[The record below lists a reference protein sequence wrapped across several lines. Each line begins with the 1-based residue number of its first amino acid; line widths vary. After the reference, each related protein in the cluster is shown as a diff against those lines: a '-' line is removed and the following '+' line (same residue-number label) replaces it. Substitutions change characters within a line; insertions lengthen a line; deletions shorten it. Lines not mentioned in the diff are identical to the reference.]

1 MSTVPIGSSVMD
13 GVAAGHGQPGGENIQ
28 RKYPGVVFSQ
38 FTGAEIVAKKFDIS
52 REEMENMALESHK
65 RAAEATKNGYFKKE
79 IVVVKGVDKS
89 GTEVLHEHDEVL
101 HVSVC

>member
-79 IVVVKGVDKS
+79 IVVKLYIYKY
-89 GTEVLHEHDEVL
+89 LQF
-101 HVSVC
+101 CCCCN